1 MQGTPM
7 HFFNSILTAF
17 RLAVDS
23 IRSHKL
29 RSFLTLLGV
38 IIGVSSVV
46 LVGAAIDG
54 LGTFAEATAAKAFG
68 SESYLVAQIASTGR
82 ITRKELIA
90 KFKYNR
96 QIREEDLN
104 YLRLTTGDSILYSPY
119 QQKFVDVKAENQTLE
134 ACSVIGTSAVL
145 PEIRDVGIVEGRYFT
160 EQEERASIPVAVVG
174 DEIRST
180 FFPNV
185 SPIGKKIKIQGV
197 ELTIV
202 GLQEKL
208 GSAFGRSQ
216 DNQVYVPWP
225 VFLKI
230 SGTIKTIS
238 IFGRPRPDT
247 KYTLEEGLDITRAA
261 LRTRFKTR
269 IGAPDNFDFLTPD
282 SVRGFIDQLIG
293 LISVIVLP
301 VTAISLIVGGIVI
314 MNIMLVS
321 VTERTR
327 EIGIRKALGATRSDI
342 MIQFMMESII
352 MSAMGGSIGLALG
365 AVLALGAGSV
375 LGFSAKVSS
384 LYMILAVGV
393 SSVVGMA
400 AGFYPARRAARL
412 DPVEAMRTE

>member
-1 MQGTPM
+1 M
-7 HFFNSILTAF
+7 HYYNSLLTAF
-17 RLAVDS
+17 GLAVDS

-54 LGTFAEATAAKAFG
+54 LGSFAEATAAKAFG
-68 SESYLVAQIASTGR
+68 SESYMVAQIASTGR
-82 ITRKELIA
+82 MTRKELQA
-90 KFKYNR
+90 KLKYNR
-96 QIREEDLN
+96 AVRQEDLE
-104 YLRLTTGDSILYSPY
+104 YLKLVTGESILYSPY

-134 ACSVIGTSAVL
+134 GCSMIGTSATL
-145 PEIRDVGIVEGRYFT
+145 PDIRDVGIVEGRYFT
-160 EQEERASIPVAVVG
+160 EQEERASMPVAVVG

-180 FFPNV
+180 FFPNS
-185 SPIGKKIKIQGV
+185 SPVGKKIKIQGT

-202 GLQEKL
+202 GMQEKL

-230 SGTIKTIS
+230 NGTVKSIA

-247 KYTLEEGLDITRAA
+247 RLGLEEGLDITRAA

-282 SVRGFIDQLIG
+282 SVRSFIDQMIG
-293 LISVIVLP
+293 LISVIVVP
-301 VTAISLIVGGIVI
+301 VTAISLVVGGIVI

-327 EIGIRKALGATRSDI
+327 EIGVRKALGARRSDI
-342 MIQFMMESII
+342 MIQFLMESII
-352 MSAMGGSIGLALG
+352 MSATGGAIGLGLGALLALG
-365 AVLALGAGSV
+365 VSNL
-375 LGFSAKVSS
+375 LGFNAKVSVV
-384 LYMILAVGV
+384 YMFLAVFV
-393 SSVVGMA
+393 SSMTGVVSGW
-400 AGFYPARRAARL
+400 YPARRAARL
-412 DPVEAMRTE
+412 DPVEAMRQE

>member
-1 MQGTPM
+1 M
-7 HFFNSILTAF
+7 HYYYSVLTAF
-17 RLAVDS
+17 GLAVDS

-54 LGTFAEATAAKAFG
+54 LGSFAEATAAKAFG

-82 ITRKELIA
+82 MTRKELQA
-90 KFKYNR
+90 KFKYNHAVR
-96 QIREEDLN
+96 QEDLE
-104 YLRLTTGDSILYSPY
+104 YLKVVTGDSILYSPY

-134 ACSVIGTSAVL
+134 ACSMIGTSATL
-145 PEIRDVGIVEGRYFT
+145 PDIRDVGIVDGRYFT
-160 EQEERASIPVAVVG
+160 DQEERARIPVAVVG

-180 FFPNV
+180 FFPNS
-185 SPIGKKIKIQGV
+185 SPVGKKIKIQGT

-202 GLQEKL
+202 GVQEKL

-225 VFLKI
+225 VFLRI
-230 SGTIKTIS
+230 NGTVKSIA

-247 KYTLEEGLDITRAA
+247 KLGLDDGLNITRAA

-282 SVRGFIDQLIG
+282 SVRSFIDQMIG
-293 LISVIVLP
+293 LISVIVVP
-301 VTAISLIVGGIVI
+301 VTAISLVVGGIVI

-327 EIGIRKALGATRSDI
+327 EIGVRKALGARRSDI
-342 MIQFMMESII
+342 MIQFLMESII
-352 MSAMGGSIGLALG
+352 MSATGGAIGLGLGALLALG
-365 AVLALGAGSV
+365 VSGL
-375 LGFSAKVSS
+375 LGFSARVSLVYMFLAVFVSS
-384 LYMILAVGV
+384 MTGV
-393 SSVVGMA
+393 VSGW
-400 AGFYPARRAARL
+400 YPARRAARL
-412 DPVEAMRTE
+412 DPVEAMRQE